1 MKYILI
7 ILLTIL
13 SVYPQVN
20 ESLNPKAI
28 MEWLRKHPWKR
39 AAFWVAIGIGLWA
52 AIDLWCDARIN
63 DANREEDKST
73 IRQLTAELSHAREE
87 QRAAR
92 GDLREAREELK
103 SAHENIAQQNKL
115 LVEQERSII
124 AQTRTIGSIAYN
136 TQTTFD
142 GKQRFIRCFKDL
154 SRLTA
159 LKDEGARFEGLVCD
173 DGVAMYWFD
182 PKSDLP
188 TGFHFFPNDELNRVL
203 SGIPVDENVVDS
215 SGRLTIP
222 ADSELSIALNE
233 ALSRRTPSLPVST
246 SGPMK
251 ERTDDAIIAEL
262 TTLFRYVYRAESS
275 QFTLAYF
282 KGTHKT
288 DGTRS
293 LMFQYLVDPFAEN
306 PHLRTVSGFML
317 TPAFMKSLYG
327 VTIADFSQLVIA
339 ECNRLGIEP
348 KIRLSD
354 VCQLNAIRALDERK
368 HNSPF
373 RQLHKEGK

>member
-1 MKYILI
+1 MIYIEFTISVVLAI
-7 ILLTIL
+7 IAL
-13 SVYPQVN
+13 YAQEEN
-20 ESLNPKAI
+20 MPK
-28 MEWLRKHPWKR
+28 R
-39 AAFWVAIGIGLWA
+39 
-52 AIDLWCDARIN
+52 
-63 DANREEDKST
+63 S
-73 IRQLTAELSHAREE
+73 ELSHLWNSCPKWLRIVVLIVLALSPSVI
-87 QRAAR
+87 
-92 GDLREAREELK
+92 GWVNNREAQKEQEANEVYKR
-103 SAHENIAQQNKL
+103 NQQASLDEANNRLVAATNKIEVQARM
-115 LVEQERSII
+115 LVEQSATI
-124 AQTRTIGSIAYN
+124 ADQSRTIGSIAYN
-136 TQTTFD
+136 TQTTFA

-154 SRLTA
+154 SRLTS

>member
-20 ESLNPKAI
+20 ESLNRNAI
-28 MEWLRKHPWKR
+28 MEWLRKRPWKG

-52 AIDLWCDARIN
+52 AMDLWRDDRVN

-73 IRQLTAELSHAREE
+73 IRQLKADLTRAREE
-87 QRAAR
+87 QQATR

-103 SAHENIAQQNKL
+103 SAHENIVQQNKL

-124 AQTRTIGSIAYN
+124 AQTCTIGSIAYN
-136 TQTTFD
+136 TRTTFG

-159 LKDEGARFEGLVCD
+159 LKDEGSRFEGLVCD

-203 SGIPVDENVVDS
+203 SGIPIDENVVDS
-215 SGRLTIP
+215 NGRLTIP

-233 ALSRRTPSLPVST
+233 ALSRRTPSFPDST

-251 ERTDDAIIAEL
+251 ERADDAVIAEL

-275 QFTLAYF
+275 QFPLAYF

-288 DGTRS
+288 DGTRF
-293 LMFQYLVDPFAEN
+293 LMFQYLVDPFVEN
-306 PHLRTVSGFML
+306 PHRRTVSGFML

-339 ECNRLGIEP
+339 ECKRLGIEP

-354 VCQLNAIRALDERK
+354 VCQLNAARVLDERK
-368 HNSPF
+368 YNSPF
-373 RQLHKEGK
+373 LQLHKERK